1 MNIDKNFIK
10 INMLPQHKYTLK
22 NSNLRKDP
30 STSSDII
37 TVISKGSKVELIEAY
52 DEWSKVRYESNIGY
66 IHNDLLS
73 ITKYTWSNLNL
84 RKEPNT
90 QSNIIITIPKESRV
104 EVIENIG
111 DWSNIIYN
119 DIEGYVFNYFLSDD
133 GNKHDVL
140 DYKYFYSDM
149 TKFVNQNNIKSPT
162 NNLLVTDLKNKY
174 TYIFKKD
181 NNSWVQLFKWKCT
194 VGKPSTPTITGIFYI
209 DGRKPYFGT
218 DEYRV
223 KYATRIKDGYYY
235 HSVLYDST
243 GSYIIDGRLG
253 KALSHGCIRLDTE
266 NAKWIYNNI
275 LDTTTVV
282 IH

>member
-30 STSSDII
+30 STSSDVI
-37 TVISKGSKVELIEAY
+37 TVISEGSKVELIEAY

-73 ITKYTWSNLNL
+73 ITKYAWSNLNL

-90 QSNIIITIPKESRV
+90 QSNIIIIIQKESRV

-149 TKFVNQNNIKSPT
+149 TKFANQNNIKSPT

-174 TYIFKKD
+174 TYILKKD
-181 NNSWVQLFKWKCT
+181 NNSWIQLFKWKCT

-235 HSVLYDST
+235 HSVLYDSK